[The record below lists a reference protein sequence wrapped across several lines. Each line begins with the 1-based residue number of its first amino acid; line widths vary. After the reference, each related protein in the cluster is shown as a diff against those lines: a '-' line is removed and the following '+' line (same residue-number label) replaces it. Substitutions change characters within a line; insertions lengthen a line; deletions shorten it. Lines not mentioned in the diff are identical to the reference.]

1 MNPPEIDRRQH
12 LVHYRFRLNDGRV
25 LDFEVDR
32 SRVFDSKQDHKPH
45 AAWTRLDFHQCQ
57 NCPLRVDEF
66 KHCPAAVDLEPVT
79 ARFSDIFSHERVEM
93 EVRTPERSY
102 VHECDAQTG
111 LRALLGLIM
120 STSACPILSQ
130 MKVLASMH
138 LPFASM
144 QELTFRFCGAYLIRQ
159 FLESKNGRTP
169 DWELSGLLDYFQQL
183 QTLNE
188 CFKER
193 LESAV
198 TKDSNLNAMGT
209 LFNVALGMQMSV
221 EENLEEFRQ
230 YF

>member
-1 MNPPEIDRRQH
+1 MNLPDIDKSED
-12 LVHYRFRLNDGRV
+12 LVQYRFTLNDGRV
-25 LDFEVDR
+25 LDFQVDR
-32 SRVFDSKQDHKPH
+32 KRVFDSKRDQTEH
-45 AAWTRLDFHQCQ
+45 AAWTRLDFHQCE
-57 NCPLRVDEF
+57 NCPLRTDQF

-79 ARFSDIFSHERVEM
+79 ARFSDIFSHEKVKV

-130 MKVLASMH
+130 MRVLATMH

-144 QELTFRFCGAYLIRQ
+144 QEITFRFCGAFLIRQ
-159 FLESKNGRTP
+159 FLESKDGRVP
-169 DWELSGLLDYFQQL
+169 DWEMTGLLDYFQEL

-209 LFNVALGMQMSV
+209 LFYVALGMQMSL

-230 YF
+230 FF

>member
-1 MNPPEIDRRQH
+1 MNPPDPQSNQH
-12 LVHYRFRLNDGRV
+12 LVQYKFTLNDGSV
-25 LDFEVDR
+25 WDFSVDR
-32 SRVFDSKQDHKPH
+32 KRTFSSAQDRESH
-45 AAWTRLDFHQCQ
+45 AAWTRLDFHQCR
-57 NCPLRVDEF
+57 NCPLSLDEY

-79 ARFSDIFSHERVEM
+79 ERFSDIFSHEKVQM
-93 EVRTPERSY
+93 EIQTPERTY
-102 VHECDAQTG
+102 LQECDAQTG

-130 MKVLASMH
+130 MRVLASMH

-159 FLESKNGRTP
+159 FLVSKSGGTP
-169 DWELSGLLDYFQQL
+169 DWDMAGLVDFFQQL

-198 TKDSNLNAMGT
+198 TKDSNLNALGT
-209 LFNVALGMQMSV
+209 LFYVALGMQLSV
-221 EENLEEFRQ
+221 EEDLEEFRQ

>member
-1 MNPPEIDRRQH
+1 MNSPEIERSQG
-12 LVHYRFRLNDGRV
+12 LVQYRFALSDGRV
-25 LDFEVDR
+25 MDFEVDR
-32 SRVFDSKQDHKPH
+32 NRVFGSKEDQVEH
-45 AAWTRLDFHQCQ
+45 APWTRLDFHQCG
-57 NCPLRVDEF
+57 NCPLRTDEF

-79 ARFSDIFSHERVEM
+79 ARFRDIFSHEKVKM

-102 VHECDAQTG
+102 LHECDAQTG

-130 MKVLASMH
+130 MKVLATMH

-144 QELTFRFCGAYLIRQ
+144 QEMTFRFCGAYLIRQ
-159 FLESKNGRTP
+159 FLESKNGGVA
-169 DWELSGLLDYFQQL
+169 DWEMNGLIDYFQQL

-188 CFKER
+188 HCKVR

-209 LFNVALGMQMSV
+209 LFYVTLGMQMSV
-221 EENLEEFRQ
+221 EENLEEFRR